1 MRFCRSLSRHY
12 PEHKLKYHLYC
23 SEANQLNWQAFAL
36 PEEPIYRAS
45 FFLTNS
51 ISAIEIL
58 PRENDRPKLGLL
70 SHLPAGALL
79 HVCGDGFDARTAK
92 VCVNGQYYFVFR
104 QEIDWPEA
112 PVARTN

>member
-1 MRFCRSLSRHY
+1 M
-12 PEHKLKYHLYC
+12 
-23 SEANQLNWQAFAL
+23 NWQAFSL
-36 PEEPIYRAS
+36 PEEPIYRGS
-45 FFLTNS
+45 FFLTTP

-104 QEIDWPEA
+104 QEIDWPEVPA
-112 PVARTN
+112 VRTN